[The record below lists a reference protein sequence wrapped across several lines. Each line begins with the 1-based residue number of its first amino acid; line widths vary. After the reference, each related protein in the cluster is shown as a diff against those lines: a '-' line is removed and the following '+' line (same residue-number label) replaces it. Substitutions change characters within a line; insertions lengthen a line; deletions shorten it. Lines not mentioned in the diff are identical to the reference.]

1 MKTKRAGIF
10 IGLLVLAVA
19 ALFLWSRV
27 RGFLEGEEFRR
38 LVEEFAGGTVR
49 GEAVIEPLRWDG
61 AHVETVSLR
70 LTGGEGS
77 KVRSIH
83 AENLRAKI
91 DWAAVL
97 SGAWRVEKFLAK
109 NLRAE
114 FGEGEATQTSNDW
127 SPSAALAIL
136 PSRFEMG
143 VVVIDRADLDFGET
157 EIQKTALE
165 VRPEGRGWKFNGSGG
180 QFVCPWLPPLVIESF
195 QADWSEGRVSVNTSS
210 LKLGANGKISSV
222 GKWPGAMEVKWS
234 DVLPSDFPGGKWG
247 ANLDGKLAGS
257 AQVEA
262 ERVKGNFEW
271 SGGSLRGVPIL
282 EKAADFTGRE
292 EFRRFPISKSTA
304 DFEIQNGNFAFRNV
318 ILESAGLLRVEGSL
332 SISKNKDLLGELQ
345 VGVPPALLNGI
356 PGARSRVFTRE
367 ADGFVWTPVSVGGS
381 IDAPTENLSSRL
393 VAAAGG
399 AALEAVAPVMQSV
412 PEPARKA
419 VDETINTLFDI
430 LGR

>member
-1 MKTKRAGIF
+1 MTTKRAGIF

-38 LVEEFAGGTVR
+38 LVEEFAGGAVR
-49 GEAVIEPLRWDG
+49 GQAAIEPLRWDG
-61 AHVETVSLR
+61 AHVETGSLR

-91 DWAAVL
+91 DWSAVL

-109 NLRAE
+109 RLSAE
-114 FGEGEATQTSNDW
+114 FGEATAAHTSNGS
-127 SPSAALAIL
+127 SPTAALAFL

-180 QFVCPWLPPLVIESF
+180 RFVCPWLPPLVIESF
-195 QADWSEGRVSVNTSS
+195 LADWSEGRVSIAASS
-210 LKLGANGKISSV
+210 LKLGANGKISAV
-222 GKWPGAMEVKWS
+222 GKWPGAIDAKWTG
-234 DVLPSDFPGGKWG
+234 VLPSDFPGGKWG

-262 ERVKGNFEW
+262 GRVKGNFDW

-282 EKAADFTGRE
+282 EKAADFTGRA
-292 EFRRFPISKSTA
+292 EFRSLPISKSTA
-304 DFEIQNGNFAFRNV
+304 DFEIQKGEFVFRNV
-318 ILESAGLLRVEGSL
+318 VLESAGLLRVEGTL
-332 SISKNKDLLGELQ
+332 SVSKNKDLVGELQ
-345 VGVPPALLNGI
+345 VGVAPALLDGI
-356 PGARSRVFTRE
+356 PGARSKVFTRE
-367 ADGFVWTPVSVGGS
+367 ADGFVWTPLTVGGS
-381 IDAPTENLSSRL
+381 LEAPTENLSSRL

-399 AALEAVAPVMQSV
+399 AALEALAPVLQSV

-419 VDETINTLFDI
+419 VGETINTLFDI
-430 LGR
+430 IGR